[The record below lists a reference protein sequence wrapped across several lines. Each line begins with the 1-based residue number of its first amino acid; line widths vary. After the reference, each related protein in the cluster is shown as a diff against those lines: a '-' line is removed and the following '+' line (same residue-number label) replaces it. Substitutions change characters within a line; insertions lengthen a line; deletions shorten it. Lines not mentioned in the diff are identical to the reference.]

1 MEVEVVLPEFVQ
13 FAREVPDAMEHL
25 EGMTAAAFRQHVLD
39 DMNEWY
45 GGSLE
50 WKDDASVRSMIT
62 NQRMNAMR
70 QQMKTLVEVG
80 EEDSEAYRA
89 IRRRMLLVDNDLERL
104 PTTIGRLFE
113 DGVEYLEDV
122 GKRGAQQVVAVN
134 LRNPS
139 IVLMGRESDT
149 YRNAPLYLHS
159 VDRGT
164 ANPYVSDVA
173 LKEVRKFLIDR
184 YGSLNVGGRGLSFEE
199 FGDLVRGQKPQSFKD
214 AGIDAAEMG
223 FERRPASV
231 VDRATGEILPRA
243 AAQVFHDEAAW
254 SRAGWVFRKDF
265 VEPRTDRLG
274 HIGPLDE
281 ALADKDLA
289 LEVAGLPLG
298 GDLGHPTIWEGEF
311 GWPARQV
318 EALLSDLEAPMYDP
332 QIRELVEVLVTGDN
346 PILIIEDLPKKS
358 WRSANLRV
366 QLDPDPNFG
375 RGCPKGGCK
384 YPYSESGFYVCW
396 SSYRGAACCCLGD
409 TGSA

>member
-1 MEVEVVLPEFVQ
+1 MRASADEFGPLKKPTIKRIINEVRNEGDPHGHLNEFVEYLTDGGIPNEVFVTGNSLQEVALYEFMVQAAKEANLLPMEVEVVLPEFVQ

-39 DMNEWY
+39 DMNDWY

-173 LKEVRKFLIDR
+173 LKEVRKFLI
-184 YGSLNVGGRGLSFEE
+184 
-199 FGDLVRGQKPQSFKD
+199 
-214 AGIDAAEMG
+214 
-223 FERRPASV
+223 
-231 VDRATGEILPRA
+231 
-243 AAQVFHDEAAW
+243 
-254 SRAGWVFRKDF
+254 
-265 VEPRTDRLG
+265 
-274 HIGPLDE
+274 
-281 ALADKDLA
+281 
-289 LEVAGLPLG
+289 
-298 GDLGHPTIWEGEF
+298 
-311 GWPARQV
+311 
-318 EALLSDLEAPMYDP
+318 
-332 QIRELVEVLVTGDN
+332 
-346 PILIIEDLPKKS
+346 
-358 WRSANLRV
+358 
-366 QLDPDPNFG
+366 
-375 RGCPKGGCK
+375 
-384 YPYSESGFYVCW
+384 
-396 SSYRGAACCCLGD
+396 
-409 TGSA
+409 